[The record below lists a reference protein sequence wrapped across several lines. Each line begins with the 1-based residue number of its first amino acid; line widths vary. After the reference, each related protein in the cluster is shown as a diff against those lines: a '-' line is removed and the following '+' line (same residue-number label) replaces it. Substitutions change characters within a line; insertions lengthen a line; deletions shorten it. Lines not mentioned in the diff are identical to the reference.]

1 MKWKQ
6 NQRHR
11 KTLVVTKEEKGGRGK
26 RREVGICRCKLV
38 YTGWRS
44 NKVLLYSQGK
54 YNQYPVINHNEK
66 VYEEEC
72 IYMYN

>member
-26 RREVGICRCKLV
+26 RWEVGICRCKLV